1 MDVNSLVLVIGAAGI
16 DIKGIPHTAPVWK
29 ASTPGIVRRS
39 FGGVARNIAENLA
52 RLEVNVA
59 LLTVIG
65 GDVLGEAVLKH
76 CQQSGINMNYIK
88 RDASS
93 NTGSYVSVMD
103 EEGDLAIAVSDY
115 EIMQTLDS
123 DYLESQRELFA
134 KAEMIALDLNVTEEA
149 LAKILD
155 LADDYDVPVVADP
168 TTPTR
173 AGKLRPYL
181 DHLYVVTPNAAE
193 TTSLCDLEFPAHD
206 HATAVEAARH
216 LIKLGTKIA
225 IVTLGDQG
233 LAYADA
239 NSKGHIPSTKT
250 HIVDSTG
257 AGDALTA
264 GVMFGLV
271 NDLPL
276 DEAMRLGVTAAVITL
291 RSLET
296 VCPELTPDLLYDG
309 RQSSIRSAK
318 AGSTTKTLSNYFSSA
333 QRSLWLSYLA
343 SASATNR

>member
-1 MDVNSLVLVIGAAGI
+1 MNGESLVLVIGAAGI
-16 DIKGIPHTAPVWK
+16 DIKGIPYSAPLWK

-52 RLEVNVA
+52 RLEMNVT

-65 GDVLGEAVLKH
+65 EDVLGEAVLNH
-76 CQQSGINMNYIK
+76 CRQSGMNMDYVK
-88 RDASS
+88 RDASH

-103 EEGDLAIAVSDY
+103 ETGDLTIAVSDY
-115 EIMQTLDS
+115 EIMETLDIA
-123 DYLESQRELFA
+123 YLESQRDLFA
-134 KAEMIALDLNVTEEA
+134 EAEMIALDLNMTEEA
-149 LAKILD
+149 LAKIFD
-155 LADDYDVPVVADP
+155 LADDYDVPIVADP
-168 TTPTR
+168 TSPAR
-173 AGKLRPYL
+173 AGKLRPFL
-181 DHLYVVTPNAAE
+181 DQLYVVAPNAAE

-206 HATAVEAARH
+206 HGTAVEAARH
-216 LIKLGTKIA
+216 LIKLGAEIA

-250 HIVDSTG
+250 QIVDSTG

-264 GVMFGLV
+264 GVMFGLL

-291 RSLET
+291 RSPET
-296 VCPELTPDLLYDG
+296 VCPDLTPDLLYD
-309 RQSSIRSAK
+309 
-318 AGSTTKTLSNYFSSA
+318 
-333 QRSLWLSYLA
+333 SLVV
-343 SASATNR
+343 